1 MWDLSVLLVWNWTS
15 GANVVFDGTAVLGFK
30 SEFYE
35 GWKVF
40 SYGLLSWVGSQPV
53 VVFVEVEEIFE
64 LVVELVKWV
73 FGL

>member
-1 MWDLSVLLVWNWTS
+1 MGLQFW
-15 GANVVFDGTAVLGFK
+15 A